1 MPTYRN
7 DSDEIIFGLKDV
19 NERTITLKPNEILE
33 TYKIYDIDD
42 LTKTSDEP
50 YFSLTKVIDL
60 AFSSPGTKTGLLG
73 CSVIRLT
80 AKTSGI
86 TIKCNLAANPNEFS
100 LPYNTPID
108 IKNNGEIESLV
119 FIGSGE
125 VQIEGF

>member
-1 MPTYRN
+1 MPTYTYN
-7 DSDEIIFGLKDV
+7 GDGVAIVENNLGAMVSLSKGESV
-19 NERTITLKPNEILE
+19 A
-33 TYKIYDIDD
+33 TYKI
-42 LTKTSDEP
+42 LGAPFVKTSDAP
-50 YFSLTKVIDL
+50 YFSLTKVREV
-60 AFSSPGTKTGLLG
+60 AFVSPGTKTGLLG

-80 AKTSGI
+80 AKTTGI

-100 LPYNTPID
+100 LPSNTPID

>member
-1 MPTYRN
+1 MPTFRN
-7 DSDEIIFGLKDV
+7 DGSVSVSVEDINGKSVFVEPGKSIQ
-19 NERTITLKPNEILE
+19 
-33 TYKIYDIDD
+33 TYKI
-42 LTKTSDEP
+42 LPSPFVKTADTP
-50 YFSLTKVIDL
+50 YFSLTKVREA

-80 AKTSGI
+80 AKTTGI

-100 LPYNTPID
+100 LPSNTPID

>member
-1 MPTYRN
+1 MPTFRN
-7 DSDEIIFGLKDV
+7 DGSVAISVKDTTGENV
-19 NERTITLKPNEILE
+19 YVEPGKSVQ
-33 TYKIYDIDD
+33 TYKI
-42 LTKTSDEP
+42 LPSPFVKTSDAP
-50 YFSLTKVIDL
+50 YFSLTKVREA

-80 AKTSGI
+80 AKTTGI

>member
-7 DSDEIIFGLKDV
+7 DGSVSVSVENSGGDGVFV
-19 NERTITLKPNEILE
+19 KPGESVS
-33 TYKIYDIDD
+33 TYKI
-42 LTKTSDEP
+42 LSSPFVKTSDEP
-50 YFSLTKVIDL
+50 YFSLTKVREA

-80 AKTSGI
+80 AKTTGI
-86 TIKCNLAANPNEFS
+86 TIKCNLPANPNEFS
-100 LPYNTPID
+100 LPSNTPID

>member
-7 DSDEIIFGLKDV
+7 DGSVSISVENTAGKSVYVEPGKNI
-19 NERTITLKPNEILE
+19 E
-33 TYKIYDIDD
+33 TYKI
-42 LTKTSDEP
+42 LPSPFVKTSDAP
-50 YFSLTKVIDL
+50 YFSLTKVREV
-60 AFSSPGTKTGLLG
+60 AFVSPGTKTGLLG

-80 AKTSGI
+80 AKTTGI
-86 TIKCNLAANPNEFS
+86 TIKCNLAANPNQFS
-100 LPYNTPID
+100 LPSNTPID

>member
-1 MPTYRN
+1 MPTFRN
-7 DSDEIIFGLKDV
+7 DGSVSVSVEDINGKSVFVEPGKSIQ
-19 NERTITLKPNEILE
+19 
-33 TYKIYDIDD
+33 TYKI
-42 LTKTSDEP
+42 LPSPFVKTADTP
-50 YFSLTKVIDL
+50 YFSLTKVREA

-80 AKTSGI
+80 AKTTGI
-86 TIKCNLAANPNEFS
+86 TIKCNLAANHNEFS
-100 LPYNTPID
+100 LPSNTPID